1 MRQKN
6 PLFQEPMRFWL
17 EHWYRVIYDLYI
29 LITSSSSFHEFIT
42 NEFNDLLP
50 VGLLAQMVERS
61 TGIAE
66 VKGSNPVQ
74 AWNFS
79 GFLFATAKVASTITA
94 MKFFDV
100 ITLICVGDVRMSIA
114 TVFFFS
120 FQDRLFAKRHD
131 VQAYNSH
138 AKDEASFSTVQKRL
152 FSSEPSFLPSTIRS
166 SRFLWNLSSSQ
177 THEEKPETTFV
188 CHNIVVEFT

>member
-17 EHWYRVIYDLYI
+17 EHWYRVIYDRYI

-79 GFLFATAKVASTITA
+79 GFLFPTAKVASTITA

-100 ITLICVGDVRMSIA
+100 ITLICVGDVRVSIA
-114 TVFFFS
+114 TVFFFLLKIGCS
-120 FQDRLFAKRHD
+120 QKGTMCRRTILTRRTRQVSQLCKNGCFL
-131 VQAYNSH
+131 VNPPSSH
-138 AKDEASFSTVQKRL
+138 RQYEALAFYETSPPLRRMRKNL
-152 FSSEPSFLPSTIRS
+152 KLHLYGTI
-166 SRFLWNLSSSQ
+166 
-177 THEEKPETTFV
+177 
-188 CHNIVVEFT
+188 

>member
-1 MRQKN
+1 
-6 PLFQEPMRFWL
+6 MRFWWA
-17 EHWYRVIYDLYI
+17 HWYRVIYDLYI

-42 NEFNDLLP
+42 NEFNYLLP
-50 VGLLAQMVERS
+50 AGWLAQLVERC

-100 ITLICVGDVRMSIA
+100 ITLVCLGDVRVSIA
-114 TVFFFS
+114 TVFFFLLNGTMCRRTILTRRTRRVS
-120 FQDRLFAKRHD
+120 QLCKNGCFL
-131 VQAYNSH
+131 VNPPSSH
-138 AKDEASFSTVQKRL
+138 RQYEALAIYETSPPHRCIRKNL
-152 FSSEPSFLPSTIRS
+152 KLHLYGTI
-166 SRFLWNLSSSQ
+166 
-177 THEEKPETTFV
+177 
-188 CHNIVVEFT
+188 

>member
-1 MRQKN
+1 MRPKN

-100 ITLICVGDVRMSIA
+100 ITLICVGDVRVSIA
-114 TVFFFS
+114 TVFF
-120 FQDRLFAKRHD
+120 
-131 VQAYNSH
+131 
-138 AKDEASFSTVQKRL
+138 SFSRSVVLKTARCAGVQ
-152 FSSEPSFLPSTIRS
+152 FSREGRGEFLNCAKTAV
-166 SRFLWNLSSSQ
+166 F
-177 THEEKPETTFV
+177 
-188 CHNIVVEFT
+188 

>member
-1 MRQKN
+1 
-6 PLFQEPMRFWL
+6 MRFWL
-17 EHWYRVIYDLYI
+17 AHWYRVIYDLYI

-100 ITLICVGDVRMSIA
+100 ITLICVGDVRVSIA
-114 TVFFFS
+114 TVFFFPS
-120 FQDRLFAKRHD
+120 QRHD

-177 THEEKPETTFV
+177 TYEEKPETTFV
-188 CHNIVVEFT
+188 WHNIVVEFT